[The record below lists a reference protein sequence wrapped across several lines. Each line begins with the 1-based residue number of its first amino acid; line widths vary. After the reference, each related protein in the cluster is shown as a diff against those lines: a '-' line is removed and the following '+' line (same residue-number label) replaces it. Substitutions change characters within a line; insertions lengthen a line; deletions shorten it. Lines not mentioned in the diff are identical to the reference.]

1 MVIQQTHLGRGL
13 AELDLP
19 VLLAV
24 GHLPVEGLV
33 VPAALDEGHV
43 VVVGAGGARQDAHE
57 VTVVAQVLQQAGHPP
72 ESTAEHRHRRLIHDP
87 PTHTHTH
94 THSGAQTQ
102 EADT

>member
-1 MVIQQTHLGRGL
+1 MVLQQTYLGRGL

-24 GHLPVEGLV
+24 GQLPVAV

-72 ESTAEHRHRRLIHDP
+72 ESTVEHRHKRLIHD
-87 PTHTHTH
+87 THTHTQRS
-94 THSGAQTQ
+94 T
-102 EADT
+102 DTGG